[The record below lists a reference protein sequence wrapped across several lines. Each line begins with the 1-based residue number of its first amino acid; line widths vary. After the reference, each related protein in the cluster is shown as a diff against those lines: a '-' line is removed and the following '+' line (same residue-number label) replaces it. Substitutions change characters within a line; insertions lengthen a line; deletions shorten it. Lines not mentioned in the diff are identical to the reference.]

1 MISNNLLIYPTIRCS
16 LCSAFLVSFIFYQ
29 KKVCQTVY
37 KHFSKTDEIDA
48 ARAETIQRVAAY
60 VKDHPRAR
68 PAEIQSK
75 VDEEITL
82 FKLKLTALGV

>member
-1 MISNNLLIYPTIRCS
+1 MFRISSCVYFSNY
-16 LCSAFLVSFIFYQ
+16 

-48 ARAETIQRVAAY
+48 ARAETIQKVAAY

-82 FKLKLTALGV
+82 FKLKLTALGVWVSVH

>member
-1 MISNNLLIYPTIRCS
+1 MISNNFLTWPTIVVCVPHVYLR
-16 LCSAFLVSFIFYQ
+16 LFFQL

-48 ARAETIQRVAAY
+48 ARAETIQKVAAY

-75 VDEEITL
+75 VDEEIIL